1 MNDDTASSERRSDVY
16 HAVRPRKPL
25 SLVSRAT
32 VAAALVSLLM
42 LTVQGGL
49 YLQLQR
55 AQRWHHATETA
66 VAVARAVAGGGLMP
80 DELALTEGIRVTM
93 TDELPGEEL
102 RSSDDVL
109 VDQDGDAA
117 IAWAPAVGEGWVR
130 ATVRLSAAPRS
141 PLLMAHV
148 LLSLCILLI
157 VLLLSRRFGRRYLS
171 ARIEHLARYTDAL
184 AAGTNGG
191 RRPLDDI
198 DDELG
203 RFGARLNRLAE
214 RLDMAQKQVELERR
228 SRDQA
233 QQDLRVADRLASV
246 GKVAST
252 IAHDLG
258 TPLNVIS
265 GQAELLEMRADPDSP
280 AAKAARRIHEQ
291 ALRMR
296 DIIQNVLHFVRQRP
310 RGYGTTASPIGPVLD
325 NVIELLAVEASDA
338 GVRLR
343 IDECA
348 TAHGL
353 FEPSGLLQA
362 LTNLVQNAVQ
372 ASAAGGEVRID
383 CQVLVLGDDEI
394 PSGFSPGE
402 RSLVISISDDGAG
415 MSPEQQAEIFKP
427 FYTTKAEGYGTGL
440 GLAITTEIISSF
452 DGALTVASTP
462 DEGSTFRVWLRP
474 DPQDDVHAATNDTRR
489 PPEKGRRA

>member
-1 MNDDTASSERRSDVY
+1 MSDIDAATGERRSDVY

-32 VAAALVSLLM
+32 IAAALVSLLM
-42 LTVQGGL
+42 LVVQGGL

-55 AQRWHHATETA
+55 AERWHHATETA
-66 VAVARAVAGGGLMP
+66 VAVARAVAEGGARP
-80 DELALTEGIRVTM
+80 DEHTLTEGVSVTI

-102 RSSDDVL
+102 RSSNDVL
-109 VDQDGDAA
+109 VDQSGDAA
-117 IAWAPAVGEGWVR
+117 IAWVPAAGEGRGWAR

-141 PLLMAHV
+141 PLLMAHI

-203 RFGARLNRLAE
+203 RLGARLNRLAE

-228 SRDQA
+228 TRDQA

-280 AAKAARRIHEQ
+280 AAKTARRIHEQ

-296 DIIQNVLHFVRQRP
+296 DIIQNVLHFARQRP
-310 RGYGTTASPIGPVLD
+310 TGYGTTASPVGPVLD
-325 NVIELLAVEASDA
+325 DVIELLTHEAEDA
-338 GVRLR
+338 DVRLR
-343 IDECA
+343 VDECA
-348 TAHGL
+348 TAKAR
-353 FEPSGLLQA
+353 FEPSSLLQA
-362 LTNLVQNAVQ
+362 LTNIAQNAVQ
-372 ASAAGGEVRID
+372 ASEPGGEVRID
-383 CQVLVLGDDEI
+383 CRETTLADDEL
-394 PSGFSPGE
+394 PSGFTPGE
-402 RSLVISISDDGAG
+402 RALVISITDDGSG
-415 MSPEQQAEIFKP
+415 MSPQQQAEIFKP

-440 GLAITTEIISSF
+440 GLAITTEIIASF
-452 DGALTVASTP
+452 DGALTVTSALG
-462 DEGSTFRVWLRP
+462 EGSTFRVWLRAAP
-474 DPQDDVHAATNDTRR
+474 DAED
-489 PPEKGRRA
+489 G